1 MSSPSLPSETDLPTS
16 LAALSEVALC
26 TDLHHTYLTQCL
38 DSFVDADSGRL
49 GIVMP
54 FYSGG
59 DLSAVVKKNA
69 ARGTR

>member
-1 MSSPSLPSETDLPTS
+1 
-16 LAALSEVALC
+16 VALC

-38 DSFVDADSGRL
+38 DSFVDDDSGRL